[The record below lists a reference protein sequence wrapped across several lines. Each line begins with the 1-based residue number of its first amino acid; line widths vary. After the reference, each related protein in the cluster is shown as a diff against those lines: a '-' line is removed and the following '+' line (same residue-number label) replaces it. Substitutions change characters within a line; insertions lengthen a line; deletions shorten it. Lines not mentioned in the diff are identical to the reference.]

1 MKTDIFHL
9 QIIPIKDILV
19 HEEFDKSRAFPLV
32 ESLKIDKII
41 ANPIIVA
48 AVDGKKYLQLD
59 GMNRFS
65 AFKMLKFTSILCQ
78 IIDYNDQETVE
89 LSSWSHLFAGKK
101 QKFLTYIKSLNNISI
116 KRGRAKDISHRY
128 IKEEGLGRL
137 CTIYF
142 SPGEVYLIYCSG
154 NLLNKIEFLNKI
166 VSFYKENIVRDVLPS
181 NPNESNIDILFQ
193 EHIETNTLVVF
204 PTFTRH
210 QIVEVV
216 KKGKL
221 LPAGISRH
229 IIKRRC
235 LNVNLPISFFT
246 DFKSIRV
253 QNEKLEENLASRKF
267 RIYEEPT
274 IYFE

>member
-1 MKTDIFHL
+1 MNTDIFHL
-9 QIIPIKDILV
+9 KIIPVKDILI
-19 HEEFDKSRAFPLV
+19 HEEFDKSRAIPLV
-32 ESLKIDKII
+32 ESFKKDKII

-48 AVDGKKYLQLD
+48 SLDGKKYLQLD

-89 LSSWSHLFAGKK
+89 LSSWSHLFASKK
-101 QKFLTYIKSLNNISI
+101 QKFLTYIKSINKLIIKKGSSNNV
-116 KRGRAKDISHRY
+116 SHRY

-142 SPGEVYLIYCSG
+142 DPGEVYLIYGSG
-154 NLLNKIEFLNKI
+154 ELLYKIELLNKI
-166 VSFYKENIVRDVLPS
+166 VSFYKENIVRDVLPN
-181 NPNESNIDILFQ
+181 NPNESNIDLLFQ
-193 EHIETNTLVVF
+193 EHVGTNILVIF

-210 QIVEVV
+210 QIIDVV

-221 LPAGISRH
+221 FPAGISRH

-235 LNVNLPISFFT
+235 LNVNLPISLFT
-246 DFKSIRV
+246 DIKSIRM
-253 QNEKLEENLASRKF
+253 QNDKLEEYLAFRKF

>member
-9 QIIPIKDILV
+9 QIIPIKDILI
-19 HEEFDKSRAFPLV
+19 HEEYDQSRAIPLI
-32 ESLKIDKII
+32 ESFKKEKII

-48 AVDGKKYLQLD
+48 SLDGKKYLQLD

-101 QKFLTYIKSLNNISI
+101 QKFLTYIKSINNLILKKGSPS
-116 KRGRAKDISHRY
+116 DVSHRY
-128 IKEEGLGRL
+128 IKEEGQGRL

-142 SPGEVYLIYCSG
+142 YPGEVYLIYCSG
-154 NLLNKIEFLNKI
+154 DLLHKIESLNKI
-166 VSFYKENIVRDVLPS
+166 VSFYKDNIVRDILPK
-181 NPNESNIDILFQ
+181 NPNVSNIDLLFQ
-193 EHIETNTLVVF
+193 EHDATNTLIVF

-210 QIVEVV
+210 QIVKVV

-221 LPAGISRH
+221 FPAGISRH

-235 LNVNLPISFFT
+235 LNVNLPISLFA
-246 DFKSIRV
+246 DIKSIRV
-253 QNEKLEENLASRKF
+253 QNDKLEEYLASHNF